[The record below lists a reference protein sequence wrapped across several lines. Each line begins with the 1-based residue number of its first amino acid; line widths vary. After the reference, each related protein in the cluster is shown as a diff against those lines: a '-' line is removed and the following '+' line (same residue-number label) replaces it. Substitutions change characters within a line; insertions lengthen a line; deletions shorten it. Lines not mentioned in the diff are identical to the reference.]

1 MNFPFSA
8 IVGQPQLKSALL
20 LCAVDPTLGGVLIRG
35 DKGTAKSTAARAL
48 TDILPLIERIV
59 GCAFN
64 CSPGTP
70 CGPCAPSTPLAPGAP
85 LCRAYA
91 PGSPVDGCEVNFKGG
106 QVGAPDYFGSA
117 VAGQL
122 LPV

>member
-1 MNFPFSA
+1 MGDRVPLRLTLSHKIDDYEFSIFR

-48 TDILPLIERIV
+48 TDILPPIERIV

-64 CSPGTP
+64 CSSRHTLR
-70 CGPCAPSTPLAPGAP
+70 TLRD
-85 LCRAYA
+85 L
-91 PGSPVDGCEVNFKGG
+91 
-106 QVGAPDYFGSA
+106 
-117 VAGQL
+117 
-122 LPV
+122 